1 MINLLKKL
9 RFMAIPATLVLV
21 LLLYPSFKGI
31 LSDTPAISDFLYVTR
46 NILVLDPGHGGE
58 DGGAVSLTGALESE
72 INLDIA
78 NRIDSIM
85 GLFGQAVV
93 MTRDSEELEYPA
105 EANSVR
111 KRKVADVKRRVA
123 LANSIENAV
132 LISIHQNNYPGKQP
146 FGAQVFYSEKTPES
160 KELALFSQD
169 ILKNTL
175 NPRNKRTA
183 VKVSS
188 DIYLMNNV
196 DCTAIMIECGFL
208 SNPTEEALLRT
219 DEYKLRV
226 SWAISAAYL
235 SFFGGT
241 NES

>member
-1 MINLLKKL
+1 MNNLLKKL
-9 RFMAIPATLVLV
+9 AYLAIAAVIVLAV
-21 LLLYPSFKGI
+21 LIYPHLK
-31 LSDTPAISDFLYVTR
+31 DTPAISDFVFAAR
-46 NILVLDPGHGGE
+46 RVLVLDPGHGGE
-58 DGGAVSLTGALESE
+58 DGGAVSLSGVHESA

-78 NRIDSIM
+78 KRIDAIM
-85 GLFGQAVV
+85 GLFGEAVV
-93 MTRDSEELEYPA
+93 MTRDSQELEYPDD
-105 EANSVR
+105 ANSVR
-111 KRKVADVKRRVA
+111 KRKVADTKRRTELV
-123 LANSIENAV
+123 NSIENSV

-146 FGAQVFYSEKTPES
+146 FGAQVFYSDKTPEG
-160 KELALFSQD
+160 KDLAIFTQD

-183 VKVSS
+183 VKVSK

-208 SNPTEEALLRT
+208 SNPTEDALLRT

-226 SWAISAAYL
+226 SWAVSCAYL
-235 SFFGGT
+235 SFYGGT